1 MEVDLKFRWGCL
13 ENCLGFIGLY
23 YLSYLRLTGLEK
35 VVISILTF
43 VKNLLSLSHFEQLLI
58 E

>member
-13 ENCLGFIGLY
+13 KNCLGFAELY
-23 YLSYLRLTGLEK
+23 YLSYLRLMGLEK
-35 VVISILTF
+35 VVMSILTF